1 MCSSRVCSH
10 RTLTGAVCSTVLL
23 AWGSRSLPEWEGNPS
38 QYGQRNGGSIRLNV
52 PSRHTVLSLEMAMVS
67 KCSHFSPISCLLY
80 VCPSWTSHFFPPWL
94 EKVSVSPQL
103 RFSYSFWNNQGA
115 LSLPENCSPA
125 VPLFPELL
133 WGFWSNRKPLAF
145 PLPQTP
151 VPHLSLLWWSRVVHS
166 PKGSPAFQQSIIPQQ
181 PMPTALYPGTVG
193 FSHPPSS
200 SMFLFHMKANSTKA
214 DLVLNP

>member
-1 MCSSRVCSH
+1 MFPLFTNFMPFVCLPKLNFTFFSSVARKS
-10 RTLTGAVCSTVLL
+10 
-23 AWGSRSLPEWEGNPS
+23 
-38 QYGQRNGGSIRLNV
+38 
-52 PSRHTVLSLEMAMVS
+52 
-67 KCSHFSPISCLLY
+67 FS
-80 VCPSWTSHFFPPWL
+80 V
-94 EKVSVSPQL
+94 PQL

-115 LSLPENCSPA
+115 LSLPENYSPA